1 MFTNPIFKNVKNI
14 NYYLIFWAVLAILF
28 IQLIYIGTDIGLTAS
43 VADGLVFTFLLA
55 LLGIPLWYPA
65 RYIPIEKNS
74 PAKILG
80 SHAVGAVF
88 TTGLW
93 ILAGYISMVNIL
105 GISGEYPAFLYS
117 TLPWRIFIGILFY
130 SLFISFYYMIIYY
143 VGFHERELKEAELKS
158 LVTEAEL
165 RSLKFQ
171 INPHFI
177 FNSLNS
183 ISALTEIDPARAKQ
197 MIIKL
202 ADFLRFILKT
212 NELEKNK
219 LSDELKN
226 IRLYLD
232 IEKVRFEEKFEY
244 VEEISEG
251 CNNVEIPSMILQ
263 PLFENSI
270 KHAVYETL
278 DKVVLKLTCNSKD
291 GFLKIVVQNN
301 FDQSDITKK
310 GAGVGL
316 KNIEER
322 LKLIYHQ
329 DNLLDVKSEKGIFKV
344 TLYIPL
350 SEENINLKT

>member
-1 MFTNPIFKNVKNI
+1 MLTNPIFKNLKNI
-14 NYYLIFWAVLAILF
+14 NYYLIFWSVLAILF
-28 IQLIYIGTDIGLTAS
+28 IQLIYLGTDIGLTAS
-43 VADGLVFTFLLA
+43 IADGLVFTFLLA

-65 RYIPIEKNS
+65 RYIPIENNS
-74 PAKILG
+74 PAKILL
-80 SHAVGAVF
+80 SHGTGAVIS
-88 TTGLW
+88 TSLW
-93 ILAGYISMVNIL
+93 ILAGYFLMVNIL
-105 GISGEYPAFLYS
+105 GVNGDYPSFLYS
-117 TLPWRIFIGILFY
+117 TLAWRLFIGILFY

-143 VGFHERELKEAELKS
+143 MGFHEREIKEAELKS

-183 ISALTEIDPARAKQ
+183 MSALTEIDPPRAKQ

-232 IEKVRFEEKFEY
+232 IEKVRFEDKFEY
-244 VEEISEG
+244 VEEIREG
-251 CNNVEIPSMILQ
+251 CNNIEIPSMILQ

-278 DKVVLKLTCNSKD
+278 DKVVLKLSCETKED
-291 GFLKIVVQNN
+291 FLKIIVENN
-301 FDQSDITKK
+301 FEETDIVKK

-316 KNIEER
+316 KNINER
-322 LKLIYHQ
+322 LKLIYRQ
-329 DNLLDVKSEKGIFKV
+329 DNLLNVNSEKGIFKV
-344 TLYIPL
+344 TLFIPL
-350 SEENINLKT
+350 MDGQSP

>member
-1 MFTNPIFKNVKNI
+1 MLTNPIFKSLTNL
-14 NYYLIFWAVLAILF
+14 NYYLIFWAVLAFIF
-28 IQLIYIGTDIGLTAS
+28 IQLLYIGTDIGFTAS
-43 VADGLVFTFLLA
+43 LTDGLVFTFLLS
-55 LLGIPLWYPA
+55 GIGLTLWYPA

-74 PAKILG
+74 PLKIVL
-80 SHAVGAVF
+80 SHSIGALITTVIWLSVGYFLLV
-88 TTGLW
+88 GLF
-93 ILAGYISMVNIL
+93 NFNTN
-105 GISGEYPAFLYS
+105 YPPFFYS
-117 TLPWRIFIGILFY
+117 TLAWRILIGLLFY
-130 SLFISFYYMIIYY
+130 SLFVSFYYMIIYY
-143 VGFHERELKEAELKS
+143 TGFHEREIKEAELRS

-183 ISALTEIDPARAKQ
+183 MSALTEIDPPRAKQ

-202 ADFLRFILKT
+202 ADFLRFILRT

-219 LSDELKN
+219 LSEELKN

-232 IEKVRFEEKFEY
+232 IERIRFEDKFEY
-244 VEEISEG
+244 IEEIDDDCSK
-251 CNNVEIPSMILQ
+251 VEIPTMILQ
-263 PLFENSI
+263 PLFENAI

-278 DKVVLKLTCNSKD
+278 EKVTLILSCELQNE
-291 GFLKIVVQNN
+291 FLKIVVENN
-301 FDQSDITKK
+301 FDETGMAKK
-310 GAGVGL
+310 GARVGL

-329 DNLLDVKSEKGIFKV
+329 DSLLEINKDKGIFKV

-350 SEENINLKT
+350 QES

>member
-1 MFTNPIFKNVKNI
+1 MLTNPIFRSLKTL
-14 NYYLIFWAVLAILF
+14 NYYLIFWTVLAFLF
-28 IQLIYIGTDIGLTAS
+28 IQLLYIGTEIGLTAS
-43 VADGLVFTFLLA
+43 ITDGLVFTFLLG
-55 LLGIPLWYPA
+55 GIGLTLWYPA

-74 PAKILG
+74 PLKI
-80 SHAVGAVF
+80 
-88 TTGLW
+88 
-93 ILAGYISMVNIL
+93 
-105 GISGEYPAFLYS
+105 ISGHSIGALITTVIWLSVGYFLLVGLFNFDTTYPPFFYS
-117 TLPWRIFIGILFY
+117 TLAWRILIGLLFY
-130 SLFISFYYMIIYY
+130 SLFVSFYYMIIYY
-143 VGFHERELKEAELKS
+143 TGFHEREIKEAELKS

-165 RSLKFQ
+165 KSLKFQ

-183 ISALTEIDPARAKQ
+183 MSALTEIDPAKAKK
-197 MIIKL
+197 MILKL

-219 LSDELKN
+219 LSEELKN
-226 IRLYLD
+226 IGLYLD
-232 IEKVRFEEKFEY
+232 IERIRFEDKFEY
-244 VEEISEG
+244 FEEIDDG

-263 PLFENSI
+263 PLFENAI

-278 DKVVLKLTCNSKD
+278 DKVTLNLFCKIQN

-301 FDQSDITKK
+301 FDVAGIAKK

-329 DNLLDVKSEKGIFKV
+329 NNLLEVKKEKDIFKV
-344 TLYIPL
+344 TLYIPI
-350 SEENINLKT
+350 EEN